1 MTILVDQGTRVICQ
15 GMTGW
20 AGTHYS
26 AAMLEYGTRI
36 VGGVTPGKG
45 GTYHLNLPVFDTVAE
60 AMQETGANASM
71 VFVPPQN
78 ASAAMIE
85 AIEAGMPLV
94 VALTERVPVQDMLRV
109 RAALRQSS
117 TILVGPN
124 SQGILS
130 PGVCKIGVMATGSE
144 RKGHIGVLSRSAS
157 LTSEVIAQV
166 SGVGLGQSTTVGI
179 GGDAIHGLSMRDCME
194 LFLADEDTRGVI
206 AIGEIGGSE
215 EHELAE
221 FLAAIRP
228 SIPVVGLVV
237 GRHAPT
243 ERRMGHAGAFT
254 RNAVS
259 DAEDKINALRDAG
272 VIIARSPHLVGE
284 TIREVMAVPA

>member
-71 VFVPPQN
+71 VFVPPQH

-272 VIIARSPHLVGE
+272 VIIARSPHLVGD
-284 TIREVMAVPA
+284 TIRDVMAVPA

>member
-1 MTILVDQGTRVICQ
+1 MSILVDQNTRVICQ

-45 GTYHLNLPVFDTVAE
+45 GTYHLNLPVFNEVAE
-60 AMQETGANASM
+60 AMRETGANASM
-71 VFVPPQN
+71 VFVPPEN
-78 ASAAMIE
+78 AAAAMIE

-109 RAALRQSS
+109 RAALKQSA
-117 TILVGPN
+117 TVLVGPN
-124 SQGILS
+124 SQGVLS

-144 RKGHIGVLSRSAS
+144 RKGQIGILSRSAS

-166 SGVGLGQSTTVGI
+166 TAVGLGQSTTVGI
-179 GGDAIHGLSMRDCME
+179 GGDAIHGLSMRDCMQ
-194 LFLADEDTRGVI
+194 LFLADRDTHGVI
-206 AIGEIGGSE
+206 VIGEIGGSE
-215 EHELAE
+215 EQELAE
-221 FLAAIRP
+221 LLIDLKP
-228 SIPVVGLVV
+228 GIPIVGLVV

-243 ERRMGHAGAFT
+243 ERRMGHAGAFAQSAA
-254 RNAVS
+254 N
-259 DAEDKINALRDAG
+259 DAQSKINALQEAG
-272 VIIARSPHLVGE
+272 VIIAKSPHLVGQ
-284 TIREVMAVPA
+284 TIREAMAVSV